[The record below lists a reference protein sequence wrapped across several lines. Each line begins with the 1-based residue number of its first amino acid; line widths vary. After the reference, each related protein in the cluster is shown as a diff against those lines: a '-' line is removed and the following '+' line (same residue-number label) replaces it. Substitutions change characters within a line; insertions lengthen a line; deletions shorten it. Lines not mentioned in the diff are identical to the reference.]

1 MIKAEAK
8 HKMYYI
14 FPKKEISANEA
25 LAEVAIA
32 LHEKPSKFEVL
43 DAKLVGENK
52 YEIGTKGK
60 HIAVTRRKK
69 NDIV

>member
-1 MIKAEAK
+1 MIKAVAGR
-8 HKMYYI
+8 KMYYI
-14 FPKKEISANEA
+14 FPKKNASPNEA
-25 LAEVAIA
+25 LAEVSIM

-43 DAKLVGENK
+43 DAKLIGDDK

-60 HIAVTRRKK
+60 FIAVTRRMK

>member
-1 MIKAEAK
+1 MIKAVAGR
-8 HKMYYI
+8 KMYYI
-14 FPKKEISANEA
+14 FSKKEISPNEA

-43 DAKLVGENK
+43 DAKLIGEDR

-60 HIAVTRRKK
+60 HIAVTRRMK